1 MIRLALYSQDPK
13 LLPLLRSALATRF
26 NVKLETSREQIK
38 QIARRWRTPMFRSW

>member
-13 LLPLLRSALATRF
+13 LLPLLRSALAPRY

-38 QIARRWRTPMFRSW
+38 HISARGEVEVLILD